1 MGTFSCFKIVYNKL
15 TITMLLKAWVDVDKS
30 DVMSVFIDNFISL
43 CMARFFHELSGLL
56 VYSLCASE
64 VSVCPEVE

>member
-1 MGTFSCFKIVYNKL
+1 
-15 TITMLLKAWVDVDKS
+15 MLLKAWVDVDKS

-43 CMARFFHELSGLL
+43 CMARFFHKLSGLF